1 MAYFFIILFVLGI
14 AMQSFETFL
23 IPGEKV
29 LRIILSF
36 LQIHAEDIE
45 PALLS
50 VFAGFISWV
59 FWMAVIRAV
68 WAITLRIFGFGGRG
82 QYR

>member
-1 MAYFFIILFVLGI
+1 MTPFDTFFI
-14 AMQSFETFL
+14 
-23 IPGEKV
+23 PGQYV
-29 LRIILSF
+29 LRIFLSF
-36 LQIHAEDIE
+36 LQINPENFE

>member
-1 MAYFFIILFVLGI
+1 MTT
-14 AMQSFETFL
+14 FETFL
-23 IPGEKV
+23 IPGHYA

-36 LQIHAEDIE
+36 LQIFEESIE

-82 QYR
+82 HYR

>member
-1 MAYFFIILFVLGI
+1 MTT
-14 AMQSFETFL
+14 FETFL
-23 IPGEKV
+23 IPGHYA

-36 LQIHAEDIE
+36 LQIYAGSIE

-59 FWMAVIRAV
+59 FWMAIIRAA
-68 WAITLRIFGFGGRG
+68 WAITLRIFGFEGRG

>member
-1 MAYFFIILFVLGI
+1 MTT
-14 AMQSFETFL
+14 FETFL
-23 IPGEKV
+23 IPGHYA
-29 LRIILSF
+29 LGIILSF
-36 LQIHAEDIE
+36 LQIHEESIE

-59 FWMAVIRAV
+59 FWMAVMRAV